1 MKRGKVGEVARSRL
15 VRSFNEWNFF
25 LVFIP
30 TYLIEMDV
38 KSYRFNKS
46 RIDQNLLCKRD
57 RIELKQLNWGNRINS
72 NIGW

>member
-46 RIDQNLLCKRD
+46 RIDQNLLWVK
-57 RIELKQLNWGNRINS
+57 IV
-72 NIGW
+72 

>member
-15 VRSFNEWNFF
+15 VRSFNESNFF

-46 RIDQNLLCKRD
+46 RIDQNLLWVK
-57 RIELKQLNWGNRINS
+57 IV
-72 NIGW
+72 

>member
-15 VRSFNEWNFF
+15 VRSFNESNFF